1 YHAAIAKIKKHV
13 NAGENDVAI
22 CANAGMTG
30 VQNKLLRILG
40 LRIHEKF
47 KDRLS
52 IPEQERPV
60 VFVTHMEHH
69 SNQTSWLETICD
81 VEIIRPDAD
90 GRVDLAHFAEL
101 LERYADRPMK
111 IAAVTACSN
120 VTGII
125 TPYSRI
131 AEMIHAAGGLCFV
144 DFACS
149 APYVQIDMH
158 PKNQARHLDAIY
170 FSPHKF
176 LGGPGSSGVLIFDS
190 ALYHNQVP
198 DNPGGG
204 TVEWTNP
211 WQHHR
216 YIASVETRE
225 DGGTPPFLQTIR
237 AAMAI
242 SLKEAM
248 GVENMLRREHEQM
261 EILWPALQ
269 RISGLHILA
278 DGIKDR
284 LNVVSFYIDGL
295 HFNLGVRMLNDRFGI
310 QVRGGCSCAGTYGH
324 YLLHVTEEISRSITD
339 LIDHGDLSLKPGW
352 IRLSLHPTSPDS
364 EVRFIAES
372 IAELAKHHHEWAKD
386 YDFDAHTGHLCFAN
400 AEEEA
405 DLDGMVHG
413 WFDPA
418 AFTTDRM
425 LS

>member
-1 YHAAIAKIKKHV
+1 MSTTSILEAYFQTFREQIIGIDRDIARGSGPGPRMVYADWTASGRIYGPIEKKLLEEVYPLVANTHTETSFTGKAMTQAYHAAIAKIKKHV
-13 NAGENDVAI
+13 NAGEHDVAI

-69 SNQTSWLETICD
+69 SNQTTWLETICD

-90 GRVDLAHFAEL
+90 GRVDLTHFAEL

-120 VTGII
+120 VMGII

-158 PKNQARHLDAIY
+158 PKDAAQHLDAIY

-176 LGGPGSSGVLIFDS
+176 LGGPGSSGVLIFDA

-248 GVENMLRREHEQM
+248 GVENILRREHEQM
-261 EILWPALQ
+261 EIL
-269 RISGLHILA
+269 GLH
-278 DGIKDR
+278 
-284 LNVVSFYIDGL
+284 
-295 HFNLGVRMLNDRFGI
+295 
-310 QVRGGCSCAGTYGH
+310 CSAYRACTY
-324 YLLHVTEEISRSITD
+324 LPTEFASGSTWSPSISTD
-339 LIDHGDLSLKPGW
+339 C
-352 IRLSLHPTSPDS
+352 TS
-364 EVRFIAES
+364 
-372 IAELAKHHHEWAKD
+372 
-386 YDFDAHTGHLCFAN
+386 T
-400 AEEEA
+400 
-405 DLDGMVHG
+405 
-413 WFDPA
+413 
-418 AFTTDRM
+418 
-425 LS
+425 